1 MREEPSEM
9 TDKHDEP
16 AHDPREPVFR
26 STIRGRSRE
35 EMTELVRGLD
45 IAVFEHTSR
54 TLPSKK
60 GFSVDAFL
68 TDAQI
73 QRLKAVGYGVEV
85 GPDAHMLGRERQGEV
100 GTGNRYEDQHP
111 TG

>member
-1 MREEPSEM
+1 M
-9 TDKHDEP
+9 TDNPDDP
-16 AHDPREPVFR
+16 AHDTREPVFR
-26 STIRGRSRE
+26 STITGRSRE
-35 EMTELVRGLD
+35 AMVELVRGLG

-68 TDAQI
+68 TDAQV
-73 QRLKAVGYGVEV
+73 QRLKAVGYGVKF
-85 GPDAHMLGRERQGEV
+85 GPDAHKVGRERQAEV

-111 TG
+111 KG